1 MLSSVYEAALLV
13 VLWGSYLRFAAV
25 MLASVRTFRN
35 RRSFVSFRSGWR
47 ELLVV
52 PEPFLLA
59 GATYLLHVGEFED
72 AASSSATVA
81 GALAGVALVLVAWGL
96 TIGSFLSWRSVFTGH
111 GVLADHQLVT
121 RGAYG
126 LVRHPI
132 YLGVFLMWLGLALA
146 FASVAVLLIT
156 VLYVIPSYLLYMQ
169 AEEEM
174 MMGAFGDAYR
184 EYRRAVPMLIPWL
197 GARPCSQADLRR
209 GPFLE

>member
-1 MLSSVYEAALLV
+1 MEPSVYETALLV

-25 MLASVRTFRN
+25 VLASVRTFRN
-35 RRSFVSFRSGWR
+35 RRSFVSFRLGWR

-59 GATYLLHVGEFED
+59 GATVLLHLRQ
-72 AASSSATVA
+72 AATAPFSSAGAA
-81 GALAGVALVLVAWGL
+81 GAIAGATLVLVAWGV

-111 GVLADHQLVT
+111 GVLSDHQLVT

-132 YLGVFLMWLGLALA
+132 YLGVFLMWLGLAVA
-146 FASVAVLLIT
+146 FASVAVLLVT
-156 VLYVIPSYLLYMQ
+156 LLYVVPSYLLYMH

-184 EYRRAVPMLIPWL
+184 EYRRTVPMLIPWL
-197 GARPCSQADLRR
+197 HARRPPASTDLTLGVR
-209 GPFLE
+209 